1 MIKFLASVRDAAEAR
16 MALAGGA
23 HVIDLKEPSQGAL
36 GAVSF
41 EIAEQ
46 VVRLVAGR
54 ALVSATIGDHPLVP
68 EVVAAAVAERAR
80 TGVDLVK
87 IGVFDGDAAGT
98 FARLKPLAEQD
109 IRMVAVVLA
118 DRTPD
123 PESLI
128 PIAAQAGFV
137 GIMMDTAG
145 KGGGGL
151 LDHVTLEL
159 AGRFVSS
166 AKEHGLLS
174 GLAGSLAIDDIDRLR
189 SLVPDYMGFR
199 GALCTGGREGALD
212 DQRLRAVAARIAT
225 ADAVTAA

>member
-36 GAVSF
+36 GAVSL

-54 ALVSATIGDHPLVP
+54 TLVSATIGDHPLVP

-151 LDHVTLEL
+151 LGHVTLEQ

-174 GLAGSLAIDDIDRLR
+174 GLAGSLTIDDIDRLR